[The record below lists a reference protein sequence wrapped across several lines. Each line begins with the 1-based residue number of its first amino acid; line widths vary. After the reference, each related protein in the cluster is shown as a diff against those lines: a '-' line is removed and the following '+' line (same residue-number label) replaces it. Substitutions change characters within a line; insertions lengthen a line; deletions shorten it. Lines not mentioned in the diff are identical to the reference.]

1 MVSLKEL
8 SRRPKI
14 ITAKHRGFCAG
25 VDRAVEI
32 VEKSLIKYGAPVY
45 VRHEIV
51 HNKFVVNN
59 LKEKGVIFV
68 ESLDEIPQETKQP
81 VIFSAHGVAKRVI
94 EKAKNYNLL
103 FYDAICPLVSKIHKE
118 IILLETQGYQI
129 IMIGHEGHPEVEGT
143 AGQLQDISKL
153 TLVQEL
159 NDVEKLYFPS
169 DQKIA
174 YITQTTL
181 SVFDTQEIVD
191 ALEKKFPQILAP
203 KKSDICYA
211 TSNRQTSVQEIAK
224 NVDAFFVIG
233 AFNSSNSIRLVE
245 TAKRFGCDYSEL
257 IENID
262 NFDYQKL
269 NQYESIGLTASA
281 SAPEK
286 QLNLFIDR
294 VKENY
299 KPEVV
304 DYKED
309 ENIVFK
315 VPNFLN

>member
-1 MVSLKEL
+1 MLK
-8 SRRPKI
+8 KI
-14 ITAKHRGFCAG
+14 LTAKHRGFCAG
-25 VDRAVEI
+25 VERAVEI

-59 LKEKGVIFV
+59 LKKKGVIFV
-68 ESLDEIPQETKQP
+68 ESLDEVPKETNQP

-118 IILLETQGYQI
+118 ITLLESQGFQI

-143 AGQLQDISKL
+143 AGQLKDMGNL
-153 TLVQEL
+153 TLVQTL
-159 NDVEKLYFPS
+159 SDVEKLYFS
-169 DQKIA
+169 SEQKLA

-191 ALEKKFPQILAP
+191 ALEKQFPEILAP

-211 TSNRQTSVQEIAK
+211 TSNRQSSVQDMASK
-224 NVDAFFVIG
+224 VDAIFVVG

-245 TAKRFGCDYSEL
+245 TAKRFGCEHSEL

-262 NFDYQKL
+262 NFDYAQLGKF
-269 NQYESIGLTASA
+269 NSIGLTASA
-281 SAPEK
+281 SAPEE
-286 QLNLFIDR
+286 QLNMFIEKIKSKFP
-294 VKENY
+294 V
-299 KPEVV
+299 EVT

-309 ENIVFK
+309 ENIIFK

>member
-1 MVSLKEL
+1 MLK
-8 SRRPKI
+8 KI
-14 ITAKHRGFCAG
+14 LTAKHRGFCAG
-25 VDRAVEI
+25 VERAVEI

-59 LKEKGVIFV
+59 LKKKGVIFV
-68 ESLDEIPQETKQP
+68 ESLDEVPKETNQP

-118 IILLETQGYQI
+118 ITLLESQGFQI

-143 AGQLQDISKL
+143 AGQLKDMGNL
-153 TLVQEL
+153 TLVQTL
-159 NDVEKLYFPS
+159 SDVEKLYFS
-169 DQKIA
+169 SEQKLA

-191 ALEKKFPQILAP
+191 ALEKKFPGILAP

-211 TSNRQTSVQEIAK
+211 TSNRQSSVQDMASK
-224 NVDAFFVIG
+224 VDAIFVVG

-245 TAKRFGCDYSEL
+245 TAKRFGCEHSEL

-262 NFDYQKL
+262 NFDYTQLGKFK
-269 NQYESIGLTASA
+269 SIGLTASA
-281 SAPEK
+281 SAPEE
-286 QLNLFIDR
+286 QLNMFIKKIKSKFP
-294 VKENY
+294 V
-299 KPEVV
+299 EVT

-309 ENIVFK
+309 ENIIFK

>member
-1 MVSLKEL
+1 VLK
-8 SRRPKI
+8 KI
-14 ITAKHRGFCAG
+14 FTAKHRGFCAG
-25 VDRAVEI
+25 VERAVEI

-59 LKEKGVIFV
+59 LKKKGVIFV
-68 ESLDEIPQETKQP
+68 ESLDEVPQETNQP

-118 IILLETQGYQI
+118 ITQLESQGYQI

-143 AGQLQDISKL
+143 AGQLKDMGSL
-153 TLVQEL
+153 TLVQIL
-159 NDVEKLYFPS
+159 SDVEKLYFSS
-169 DQKIA
+169 DQKLA

-191 ALEKKFPQILAP
+191 ALEKKFPKILAP

-211 TSNRQTSVQEIAK
+211 TSNRQTSIQEMARK
-224 NVDAFFVIG
+224 VDAIFVVG

-245 TAKRFGCDYSEL
+245 TAKRFGCNHSEL
-257 IENID
+257 IENIN
-262 NFDYQKL
+262 NFDCTQLRQFK
-269 NQYESIGLTASA
+269 SIGLTASA
-281 SAPEK
+281 SAPEE
-286 QLNLFIDR
+286 QLNMLIEKIKSKFTVDVI
-294 VKENY
+294 
-299 KPEVV
+299 

-309 ENIVFK
+309 ENITFK

>member
-1 MVSLKEL
+1 MLK
-8 SRRPKI
+8 KI

-25 VDRAVEI
+25 VERAVEI

-59 LKEKGVIFV
+59 LKKKGVIFV
-68 ESLDEIPQETKQP
+68 ESLDEVPKETNQP

-118 IILLETQGYQI
+118 ITLLESQGFQI

-143 AGQLQDISKL
+143 AGQLKDMGNL
-153 TLVQEL
+153 TLVQTL
-159 NDVEKLYFPS
+159 SDVEKLYFS
-169 DQKIA
+169 SKQKLA

-191 ALEKKFPQILAP
+191 ALEKKFPEILAP

-211 TSNRQTSVQEIAK
+211 TSNRQSSVQDMASK
-224 NVDAFFVIG
+224 VDAIFVVG

-245 TAKRFGCDYSEL
+245 TAKRFGCEYSEL

-262 NFDYQKL
+262 NFDYAQLGKF
-269 NQYESIGLTASA
+269 NSIGLTASA
-281 SAPEK
+281 SAPEE
-286 QLNLFIDR
+286 QLNMFIEKIKSKFP
-294 VKENY
+294 V
-299 KPEVV
+299 EVT

-309 ENIVFK
+309 ESIIFK

>member
-1 MVSLKEL
+1 MLK
-8 SRRPKI
+8 KI
-14 ITAKHRGFCAG
+14 LTAKHRGFCAG
-25 VDRAVEI
+25 VERAVEI

-59 LKEKGVIFV
+59 LKKKGVIFV
-68 ESLDEIPQETKQP
+68 ESLDEVPKETNQP

-118 IILLETQGYQI
+118 ITLLESQGFQI

-143 AGQLQDISKL
+143 AGQLKDMGNL
-153 TLVQEL
+153 TIVQTL
-159 NDVEKLYFPS
+159 SDVEKLYFS
-169 DQKIA
+169 SEQKLA

-191 ALEKKFPQILAP
+191 ALEKKFPEILAP

-211 TSNRQTSVQEIAK
+211 TSNRQSSVQDMASK
-224 NVDAFFVIG
+224 VDAIFVVG

-245 TAKRFGCDYSEL
+245 TAKRFGCEHSEL

-262 NFDYQKL
+262 NFDYAQLGKF
-269 NQYESIGLTASA
+269 NSIGLTASA
-281 SAPEK
+281 SAPEE
-286 QLNLFIDR
+286 QLNMFIEKIKSKFP
-294 VKENY
+294 V
-299 KPEVV
+299 EVT
-304 DYKED
+304 DFKED
-309 ENIVFK
+309 ENIIFK

>member
-1 MVSLKEL
+1 MLK
-8 SRRPKI
+8 KI
-14 ITAKHRGFCAG
+14 LTAKHRGFCAG
-25 VDRAVEI
+25 VERAVEI

-59 LKEKGVIFV
+59 LKKKGVIFV
-68 ESLDEIPQETKQP
+68 ESLDEVPKETNQP

-118 IILLETQGYQI
+118 ITLLESQGFQI

-143 AGQLQDISKL
+143 AGQLKDMGNL
-153 TLVQEL
+153 TLVQTL
-159 NDVEKLYFPS
+159 SDVEKLYFS
-169 DQKIA
+169 SEQKLA

-191 ALEKKFPQILAP
+191 ALEKKFPEILAP

-211 TSNRQTSVQEIAK
+211 TSNRQSSVQDMASK
-224 NVDAFFVIG
+224 VDAIFVVG

-245 TAKRFGCDYSEL
+245 TAKRFGCEHSEL

-262 NFDYQKL
+262 NFDYAQLGKF
-269 NQYESIGLTASA
+269 NSIGLTASA
-281 SAPEK
+281 SAPEE
-286 QLNLFIDR
+286 QLNMFIEKIKSKFP
-294 VKENY
+294 V
-299 KPEVV
+299 EVT
-304 DYKED
+304 DFKED
-309 ENIVFK
+309 ENIIFK

>member
-1 MVSLKEL
+1 MLK
-8 SRRPKI
+8 KI
-14 ITAKHRGFCAG
+14 LTAKHRGFCAG
-25 VDRAVEI
+25 VERAVEI

-59 LKEKGVIFV
+59 LKKKGVIFV
-68 ESLDEIPQETKQP
+68 ESLDEVPKETNQP

-118 IILLETQGYQI
+118 ITLLESQGFQI

-143 AGQLQDISKL
+143 AGQLKDMGNL
-153 TLVQEL
+153 TLVQTL
-159 NDVEKLYFPS
+159 SDVEKLYFS
-169 DQKIA
+169 SEQKLA

-191 ALEKKFPQILAP
+191 ALEKKFPEILAP

-211 TSNRQTSVQEIAK
+211 TSNRQSSVQDMASK
-224 NVDAFFVIG
+224 VDAIFVVG

-245 TAKRFGCDYSEL
+245 TAKRFGCGHSEL

-262 NFDYQKL
+262 NFDYTQLGKF
-269 NQYESIGLTASA
+269 NSIGLTASA
-281 SAPEK
+281 SAPEE
-286 QLNLFIDR
+286 QLNMFIEKIKSKFP
-294 VKENY
+294 V
-299 KPEVV
+299 EVT

-309 ENIVFK
+309 ENIIFK

>member
-1 MVSLKEL
+1 MLK
-8 SRRPKI
+8 KI
-14 ITAKHRGFCAG
+14 FTAKHRGFCAG
-25 VDRAVEI
+25 VERAVEI

-59 LKEKGVIFV
+59 LKKKGVIFV
-68 ESLDEIPQETKQP
+68 ESLDEVPQETNQP

-118 IILLETQGYQI
+118 ITLLESQGYQI

-143 AGQLQDISKL
+143 AGQLKDMGSL
-153 TLVQEL
+153 TLVQIL
-159 NDVEKLYFPS
+159 SDVEKLYFSS
-169 DQKIA
+169 DQKLA

-191 ALEKKFPQILAP
+191 ALEKKFPKILAP

-211 TSNRQTSVQEIAK
+211 TSNRQTSIQEMARK
-224 NVDAFFVIG
+224 VDAIFVVG

-245 TAKRFGCDYSEL
+245 TAKRFGCNHSEL
-257 IENID
+257 IENIN
-262 NFDYQKL
+262 NFDYTQLSQFK
-269 NQYESIGLTASA
+269 SIGLTASA
-281 SAPEK
+281 SAPEE
-286 QLNLFIDR
+286 QLNMLIEKIKSKFTVDVI
-294 VKENY
+294 
-299 KPEVV
+299 

-309 ENIVFK
+309 ENITFK

>member
-1 MVSLKEL
+1 MLK
-8 SRRPKI
+8 KI
-14 ITAKHRGFCAG
+14 LTAKHRGFCAG
-25 VDRAVEI
+25 VERAVEI

-59 LKEKGVIFV
+59 LKKKGVIFV
-68 ESLDEIPQETKQP
+68 ESLDEVPKETNQP

-118 IILLETQGYQI
+118 ITLLESQGFQI

-143 AGQLQDISKL
+143 AGQLKDMGNL
-153 TLVQEL
+153 TLVQTIS
-159 NDVEKLYFPS
+159 DVEKLYFS
-169 DQKIA
+169 SEQKLA

-191 ALEKKFPQILAP
+191 ALEKKFPEILAP

-211 TSNRQTSVQEIAK
+211 TSNRQSSVQDMASK
-224 NVDAFFVIG
+224 VDAIFVVG

-245 TAKRFGCDYSEL
+245 TAKRFGCEHSEL

-262 NFDYQKL
+262 NFDYTQLGKF
-269 NQYESIGLTASA
+269 NSIGLTASA
-281 SAPEK
+281 SAPEE
-286 QLNLFIDR
+286 QLNMFIEKIKSKFP
-294 VKENY
+294 V
-299 KPEVV
+299 EVT
-304 DYKED
+304 DFKED
-309 ENIVFK
+309 ENIIFK

>member
-1 MVSLKEL
+1 VLK
-8 SRRPKI
+8 KI
-14 ITAKHRGFCAG
+14 LTAKHRGFCAG
-25 VDRAVEI
+25 VERAVEI
-32 VEKSLIKYGAPVY
+32 VEKSLIKYGSPVY

-51 HNKFVVNN
+51 HNKFVVEN

-68 ESLDEIPQETKQP
+68 ESLDEVPQGTNQP
-81 VIFSAHGVAKRVI
+81 VIFSAHGVAQRVI
-94 EKAKNYNLL
+94 EKAKNYNFL

-118 IILLETQGYQI
+118 IILLEKQDYQI

-159 NDVEKLYFPS
+159 RDVDRLYFPS

-191 ALEKKFPQILAP
+191 ALEKRFPNILAP

-211 TSNRQTSVQEIAK
+211 TSNRQTSVQEMAK
-224 NVDAFFVIG
+224 TVDAVFVIG

-245 TAKRFGCDYSEL
+245 TAKKFGCKYSEL
-257 IENID
+257 IENVD

-269 NQYESIGLTASA
+269 NQYQTIGLTASA
-281 SAPEK
+281 SAPEE
-286 QLNLFIDR
+286 QLNLFIKH
-294 VKENY
+294 VKE
-299 KPEVV
+299 KFSPEVI
-304 DYKED
+304 DFKED
-309 ENIVFK
+309 EKIVFK

>member
-1 MVSLKEL
+1 MLK
-8 SRRPKI
+8 KI
-14 ITAKHRGFCAG
+14 LTAKHRGFCAG
-25 VDRAVEI
+25 VERAVEI
-32 VEKSLIKYGAPVY
+32 VEKSLNKYGSPVY

-59 LKEKGVIFV
+59 LKQKGVIFV
-68 ESLDEIPQETKQP
+68 DSLDEIPDGTKQP

-94 EKAKNYNLL
+94 EKAKNYNFL

-118 IILLETQGYQI
+118 ILQLEKQNYQI
-129 IMIGHEGHPEVEGT
+129 IMIGHDGHPEVEGT
-143 AGQLQDISKL
+143 AGQLQDMGNL
-153 TLVQEL
+153 TLVQSVD
-159 NDVEKLYFPS
+159 DVEKLYFPQAQS
-169 DQKIA
+169 LA

-181 SVFDTQEIVD
+181 SVLDTQEIID
-191 ALEKKFPQILAP
+191 ALKYKFPSILEP

-211 TSNRQTSVQEIAK
+211 TSNRQESVQEMAK
-224 NVDAFFVIG
+224 KVDAIFVIG

-245 TAKRFGCDYSEL
+245 TAKRFGCKHSEL

-262 NFDYQKL
+262 DFDFSLIADYNK
-269 NQYESIGLTASA
+269 IGLTASA
-281 SAPEK
+281 SAPEE
-286 QLNLFIDR
+286 QLDLFI
-294 VKENY
+294 KKAKSLFNI
-299 KPEVV
+299 EVL

>member
-1 MVSLKEL
+1 VLK
-8 SRRPKI
+8 KI
-14 ITAKHRGFCAG
+14 LTAKHRGFCAG
-25 VDRAVEI
+25 VERAVEI

-59 LKEKGVIFV
+59 LKKKGVIFV
-68 ESLDEIPQETKQP
+68 ESLDEVPKETNQP

-94 EKAKNYNLL
+94 DKAKNYNLL

-118 IILLETQGYQI
+118 ITLLESQGFQI

-143 AGQLQDISKL
+143 AGQLKDMGNL
-153 TLVQEL
+153 TLVQTL
-159 NDVEKLYFPS
+159 SDVEKLYFS
-169 DQKIA
+169 SEQKLA

-191 ALEKKFPQILAP
+191 ALEKKFPEILAP

-211 TSNRQTSVQEIAK
+211 TSNRQSSVQDMASK
-224 NVDAFFVIG
+224 VDAIFVVG

-245 TAKRFGCDYSEL
+245 TAKRFGCEHSEL

-262 NFDYQKL
+262 NFDYAQLGKF
-269 NQYESIGLTASA
+269 NSIGLTASA
-281 SAPEK
+281 SAPEE
-286 QLNLFIDR
+286 QLNMFIEKIKSKFP
-294 VKENY
+294 V
-299 KPEVV
+299 EVT

-309 ENIVFK
+309 ENIIFK

>member
-1 MVSLKEL
+1 MMS
-8 SRRPKI
+8 
-14 ITAKHRGFCAG
+14 
-25 VDRAVEI
+25 
-32 VEKSLIKYGAPVY
+32 Y
-45 VRHEIV
+45 
-51 HNKFVVNN
+51 N
-59 LKEKGVIFV
+59 IFT
-68 ESLDEIPQETKQP
+68 SQ
-81 VIFSAHGVAKRVI
+81 
-94 EKAKNYNLL
+94 
-103 FYDAICPLVSKIHKE
+103 
-118 IILLETQGYQI
+118 
-129 IMIGHEGHPEVEGT
+129 
-143 AGQLQDISKL
+143 
-153 TLVQEL
+153 L

-304 DYKED
+304 DYKEE

>member
-1 MVSLKEL
+1 MLK
-8 SRRPKI
+8 KI
-14 ITAKHRGFCAG
+14 LTAKHRGFCAG
-25 VDRAVEI
+25 VERAVEI

-59 LKEKGVIFV
+59 LKKKGVIFV
-68 ESLDEIPQETKQP
+68 ESLDEVPKESNQP

-118 IILLETQGYQI
+118 ITLLESQGFQV

-143 AGQLQDISKL
+143 AGQLKDMGNL
-153 TLVQEL
+153 TLVQKL
-159 NDVEKLYFPS
+159 SDVEKLYFS
-169 DQKIA
+169 SEQKLA

-191 ALEKKFPQILAP
+191 ALEKKFPEILAP

-211 TSNRQTSVQEIAK
+211 TSNRQSSVQDMASK
-224 NVDAFFVIG
+224 VDAIFVVG

-245 TAKRFGCDYSEL
+245 TAKRFGCEHSEL

-262 NFDYQKL
+262 NFDYAQLGKF
-269 NQYESIGLTASA
+269 NSIGLTASA
-281 SAPEK
+281 SAPEE
-286 QLNLFIDR
+286 QLNMFIEKIKSKFP
-294 VKENY
+294 V
-299 KPEVV
+299 EVT
-304 DYKED
+304 DFKED
-309 ENIVFK
+309 ENIIFK

>member
-1 MVSLKEL
+1 VLK
-8 SRRPKI
+8 KI
-14 ITAKHRGFCAG
+14 FTAKHRGFCAG
-25 VDRAVEI
+25 VERAVEI

-59 LKEKGVIFV
+59 LKKKGVIFV
-68 ESLDEIPQETKQP
+68 ESLDEVPKETNQP

-118 IILLETQGYQI
+118 ITLLESQGFQI

-143 AGQLQDISKL
+143 AGQLKDMGNL
-153 TLVQEL
+153 TLVQTL
-159 NDVEKLYFPS
+159 SDVGKLYFS
-169 DQKIA
+169 SRQKLA

-191 ALEKKFPQILAP
+191 ALEKKFPGILAP

-211 TSNRQTSVQEIAK
+211 TSNRQSSVQDMASK
-224 NVDAFFVIG
+224 VDAIFVVG

-245 TAKRFGCDYSEL
+245 TAKRFGCEHSEL

-262 NFDYQKL
+262 NFDYSQLGKF
-269 NQYESIGLTASA
+269 NSIGLTASA
-281 SAPEK
+281 SAPEE
-286 QLNLFIDR
+286 QLNMLIEKIKSRFA
-294 VKENY
+294 V
-299 KPEVV
+299 EVT

-309 ENIVFK
+309 ENIIFK

>member
-1 MVSLKEL
+1 MLK
-8 SRRPKI
+8 KI
-14 ITAKHRGFCAG
+14 LTAKHRGFCAG
-25 VDRAVEI
+25 VERAVEI

-59 LKEKGVIFV
+59 LKKKGVIFV
-68 ESLDEIPQETKQP
+68 ESLDEVPKETNQP

-118 IILLETQGYQI
+118 ITLLESQGFQI

-143 AGQLQDISKL
+143 AGQLKDMGNL
-153 TLVQEL
+153 TLVQTL
-159 NDVEKLYFPS
+159 SDVEKLYFS
-169 DQKIA
+169 SEQKLA

-191 ALEKKFPQILAP
+191 ALEKKFPEILAP

-211 TSNRQTSVQEIAK
+211 TSNRQSSVQDMASK
-224 NVDAFFVIG
+224 VDAIFVVG

-245 TAKRFGCDYSEL
+245 TAKRFGCEYSEL

-262 NFDYQKL
+262 NFDYAQLGKF
-269 NQYESIGLTASA
+269 NSIGLTASA
-281 SAPEK
+281 SAPEE
-286 QLNLFIDR
+286 QLNMFIEKIKSKFP
-294 VKENY
+294 V
-299 KPEVV
+299 EVT

-309 ENIVFK
+309 ESIIFK

>member
-1 MVSLKEL
+1 MLK
-8 SRRPKI
+8 KI
-14 ITAKHRGFCAG
+14 LTAKHRGFCAG
-25 VDRAVEI
+25 VERAVEI

-59 LKEKGVIFV
+59 LKKKGVIFV
-68 ESLDEIPQETKQP
+68 ESLDEVPKETNQP

-118 IILLETQGYQI
+118 ITLLESQGFQI

-143 AGQLQDISKL
+143 AGQLKDMGNL
-153 TLVQEL
+153 TLVQTL
-159 NDVEKLYFPS
+159 SDVEKLYFS
-169 DQKIA
+169 SEQKLA

-191 ALEKKFPQILAP
+191 ALEKKFPEILAP

-211 TSNRQTSVQEIAK
+211 TSNRQSSVQDMASK
-224 NVDAFFVIG
+224 VDAIFVVG

-245 TAKRFGCDYSEL
+245 TAKRFGCEHSEL

-262 NFDYQKL
+262 NFDYAQLGKF
-269 NQYESIGLTASA
+269 NSIGLTASA
-281 SAPEK
+281 SAPEE
-286 QLNLFIDR
+286 QLNMFIEKIKSKFP
-294 VKENY
+294 V
-299 KPEVV
+299 EVT

-309 ENIVFK
+309 ENIIFK

>member
-1 MVSLKEL
+1 MLK
-8 SRRPKI
+8 KI
-14 ITAKHRGFCAG
+14 LTAKHRGFCAG
-25 VDRAVEI
+25 VERAVEI
-32 VEKSLIKYGAPVY
+32 VEKSLIKYGSPVY

-51 HNKFVVNN
+51 HNKFVVEN

-68 ESLDEIPQETKQP
+68 ESLDEVPQGTNQP
-81 VIFSAHGVAKRVI
+81 VIFSAHGVAQRVI
-94 EKAKNYNLL
+94 EKAKNYNFL

-118 IILLETQGYQI
+118 IILLEKQDYQI

-153 TLVQEL
+153 NLVQEL
-159 NDVEKLYFPS
+159 SDVDQLYFPS

-191 ALEKKFPQILAP
+191 ALEKRFPNILAP

-211 TSNRQTSVQEIAK
+211 TSNRQTSVQEMAK
-224 NVDAFFVIG
+224 TVDAVFVIG

-245 TAKRFGCDYSEL
+245 TAKKFGCKYSEL
-257 IENID
+257 IENVD

-269 NQYESIGLTASA
+269 NQYQTIGLTASA
-281 SAPEK
+281 SAPEE
-286 QLNLFIDR
+286 QLNLFINH
-294 VKENY
+294 VKE
-299 KPEVV
+299 KFSLEVI
-304 DYKED
+304 DFKED
-309 ENIVFK
+309 EKIVFK

>member
-1 MVSLKEL
+1 VLK
-8 SRRPKI
+8 KI
-14 ITAKHRGFCAG
+14 LTAKHRGFCAG
-25 VDRAVEI
+25 VERAVEI
-32 VEKSLIKYGAPVY
+32 VEKSLIKYGSPVY

-51 HNKFVVNN
+51 HNKFVVEN

-68 ESLDEIPQETKQP
+68 ESLDEVPQGTNQP
-81 VIFSAHGVAKRVI
+81 VIFSAHGVAQRVI
-94 EKAKNYNLL
+94 EKAKNYNFL

-118 IILLETQGYQI
+118 IILLEKQDYQI

-159 NDVEKLYFPS
+159 SDVDQLYFPS

-191 ALEKKFPQILAP
+191 ALEKRFPNILAP

-211 TSNRQTSVQEIAK
+211 TSNRQTSVQEMAK
-224 NVDAFFVIG
+224 TVDAVFVIG

-245 TAKRFGCDYSEL
+245 TAKKFGCKYSEL
-257 IENID
+257 IENVD

-269 NQYESIGLTASA
+269 NQYQTIGLTASA
-281 SAPEK
+281 SAPEE
-286 QLNLFIDR
+286 QLNLFINR
-294 VKENY
+294 VKE
-299 KPEVV
+299 KFSPEVT
-304 DYKED
+304 DFKED
-309 ENIVFK
+309 EKIVFK

>member
-1 MVSLKEL
+1 MLK
-8 SRRPKI
+8 KI
-14 ITAKHRGFCAG
+14 LTAKHRGFCAG
-25 VDRAVEI
+25 VERAVEI

-59 LKEKGVIFV
+59 LKKKGVIFV
-68 ESLDEIPQETKQP
+68 ESLDEVPKETNQP

-118 IILLETQGYQI
+118 ITLLESQGFQI

-143 AGQLQDISKL
+143 AGQLKDMGNL
-153 TLVQEL
+153 TLVQTL
-159 NDVEKLYFPS
+159 SDVEKLYFS
-169 DQKIA
+169 SEQKLA

-191 ALEKKFPQILAP
+191 ALEKKFPEILAP

-211 TSNRQTSVQEIAK
+211 TSNRQSSVQDMASK
-224 NVDAFFVIG
+224 VDAIFVVG

-245 TAKRFGCDYSEL
+245 TAKRFGCEHSEL

-262 NFDYQKL
+262 NFDYTQLGKF
-269 NQYESIGLTASA
+269 NSIGLTASA
-281 SAPEK
+281 SAPEE
-286 QLNLFIDR
+286 QLNMFIEKIKSKFP
-294 VKENY
+294 V
-299 KPEVV
+299 EVT

-309 ENIVFK
+309 ENIIFK

>member
-1 MVSLKEL
+1 MLK
-8 SRRPKI
+8 KI
-14 ITAKHRGFCAG
+14 LTAKHRGFCAG
-25 VDRAVEI
+25 VERAVEI
-32 VEKSLIKYGAPVY
+32 VEKSLIKYGSPVY

-51 HNKFVVNN
+51 HNKFVVEN

-68 ESLDEIPQETKQP
+68 ESLDEVPQGTNQP
-81 VIFSAHGVAKRVI
+81 VIFSAHGVAQRVI
-94 EKAKNYNLL
+94 EKAKNYNFL

-118 IILLETQGYQI
+118 IILLEKQDYQI

-159 NDVEKLYFPS
+159 SDVDQLYFPS

-191 ALEKKFPQILAP
+191 VLEKRFPNILAP

-211 TSNRQTSVQEIAK
+211 TSNRQTSVQEMAK
-224 NVDAFFVIG
+224 TVDAVFVIG

-245 TAKRFGCDYSEL
+245 TAKKFGCKYSEL
-257 IENID
+257 IENVD

-269 NQYESIGLTASA
+269 NQYQTIGLTASA
-281 SAPEK
+281 SAPEE
-286 QLNLFIDR
+286 QLNLFINR
-294 VKENY
+294 VKEKFN
-299 KPEVV
+299 PEVI
-304 DYKED
+304 DFKED
-309 ENIVFK
+309 EKIVFK

>member
-1 MVSLKEL
+1 MLK
-8 SRRPKI
+8 KI
-14 ITAKHRGFCAG
+14 LTAKHRGFCAG
-25 VDRAVEI
+25 VERAVEI

-59 LKEKGVIFV
+59 LKKKGVIFV
-68 ESLDEIPQETKQP
+68 ESLDEVPKETNQP

-118 IILLETQGYQI
+118 ITLLESQGFQV

-143 AGQLQDISKL
+143 AGQLKDMGNL
-153 TLVQEL
+153 TLVQKL
-159 NDVEKLYFPS
+159 SDVEKLYFS
-169 DQKIA
+169 SEQKLA

-191 ALEKKFPQILAP
+191 ALEKKFPEILAP

-211 TSNRQTSVQEIAK
+211 TSNRQSSVQDMASK
-224 NVDAFFVIG
+224 VDAIFVVG

-245 TAKRFGCDYSEL
+245 TAKRFGCEHSEL

-262 NFDYQKL
+262 NFDYAQLGKF
-269 NQYESIGLTASA
+269 NSIGLTASA
-281 SAPEK
+281 SAPEE
-286 QLNLFIDR
+286 QLNMFIEKIKSKFP
-294 VKENY
+294 V
-299 KPEVV
+299 EVT

-309 ENIVFK
+309 ENIIFK

>member
-1 MVSLKEL
+1 MLK
-8 SRRPKI
+8 KI
-14 ITAKHRGFCAG
+14 LTAKHRGFCAG
-25 VDRAVEI
+25 VERAVEI

-59 LKEKGVIFV
+59 LKKKGVIFV
-68 ESLDEIPQETKQP
+68 ESLDEVPKETNQP

-118 IILLETQGYQI
+118 ITLLESQGFQI
-129 IMIGHEGHPEVEGT
+129 IMIGHDGHPEVEGT
-143 AGQLQDISKL
+143 AGQLKDMGNL
-153 TLVQEL
+153 TLVQTL
-159 NDVEKLYFPS
+159 SDVEKLYFS
-169 DQKIA
+169 SEQKLA

-191 ALEKKFPQILAP
+191 ALEKKFPEILAP

-211 TSNRQTSVQEIAK
+211 TSNRQSSVQDMASK
-224 NVDAFFVIG
+224 VDAIFVVG

-245 TAKRFGCDYSEL
+245 TAKRFGCEHSEL

-262 NFDYQKL
+262 NFDYAQLGKF
-269 NQYESIGLTASA
+269 NSIGLTASA
-281 SAPEK
+281 SAPEE
-286 QLNLFIDR
+286 QLNMFIEKIKSKFP
-294 VKENY
+294 V
-299 KPEVV
+299 EVT
-304 DYKED
+304 DYKEE
-309 ENIVFK
+309 ENIIFK